1 MVFSQVFSRVF
12 STLLWK
18 LFIREKN
25 EKGRT
30 CGKVLIDWPVVHLQS
45 GITPVPGEPHQVV
58 FAVVDGRRRLLDTD
72 VHRPNVE
79 SHTYFAL
86 LLEKKTP
93 RKKKKGVI
101 CLILPVNE
109 IKIPQTQDGATP
121 A

>member
-1 MVFSQVFSRVF
+1 MNLCDGEALFLEQTGGVQWFSLRI
-12 STLLWK
+12 STLLRK

-45 GITPVPGEPHQVV
+45 GITPIPGEPHQVV

-72 VHRPNVE
+72 VHCPNIE

-86 LLEKKTP
+86 LLGKKRHKE
-93 RKKKKGVI
+93 RKKMG
-101 CLILPVNE
+101 
-109 IKIPQTQDGATP
+109 
-121 A
+121 